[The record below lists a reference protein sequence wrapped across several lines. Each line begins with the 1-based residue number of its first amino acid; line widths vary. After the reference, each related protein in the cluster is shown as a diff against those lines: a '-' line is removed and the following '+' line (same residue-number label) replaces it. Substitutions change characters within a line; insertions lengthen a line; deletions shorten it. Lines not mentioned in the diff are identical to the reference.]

1 MIDALRHRLYALLFA
16 AVLSVCLALLTP
28 AAALADQT
36 PSPPGAKSYIIS
48 PQDGD
53 VVSSPVTVQFGLVGM
68 GIAPAGVEKE
78 NTGHHHLLINN
89 AVENVALKEP
99 LPAEENLVH
108 FGGGQTETTIELP
121 PGTYRLQLLLA
132 DHNHIPHAPPVM
144 SEVITITV
152 E

>member
-1 MIDALRHRLYALLFA
+1 MIHAFRHRLYALLFA
-16 AVLSVCLALLTP
+16 AVFAICIAFLTSVVAR
-28 AAALADQT
+28 ADQT

-53 VVSSPVTVQFGLVGM
+53 VVNSPVTVQFGLVGM
-68 GIAPAGVEKE
+68 GIAPAGVEQE
-78 NTGHHHLLINN
+78 NTGHHHLLVNT
-89 AVENVALKEP
+89 AVEGMALTEP
-99 LPAEENLVH
+99 LPADENHIH
-108 FGGGQTETTIELP
+108 FGGGQTETTIELA

-132 DHNHIPHAPPVM
+132 DHNHIPHKPPVM

>member
-1 MIDALRHRLYALLFA
+1 MIDVVRHRIYALLLA
-16 AVLSVCLALLTP
+16 AVFSACIALLTSP
-28 AAALADQT
+28 AARADQT
-36 PSPPGAKSYIIS
+36 PSPLGAKSYIIS

-78 NTGHHHLLINN
+78 NTGHHHLLINT
-89 AVENVALKEP
+89 AVEGMALMEP
-99 LPAEENLVH
+99 LPADDNHIH
-108 FGGGQTETTIELP
+108 FGGGQTETTIELA
-121 PGTYRLQLLLA
+121 PGAYRLQLLLA
-132 DHNHIPHAPPVM
+132 DHNHIPHDPPVM